1 MNKAIKILGL
11 CFLLIIIITGI
22 CIATPPK
29 TLDFR
34 GMVTKIENVD
44 DHTVFY
50 ISTTEVSYIVSANN
64 KTDVSYCCDD
74 DPDIDLSDIKVG
86 DTIEG
91 NYRLL
96 SKNNTAKFITVKY
109 HN

>member
-1 MNKAIKILGL
+1 MNKAIKILGV

-22 CIATPPK
+22 CISIPPK

-34 GMVTKIENVD
+34 GTVTKIENVD

-50 ISTTEVSYIVSANN
+50 VSSTEVSYTVMASN
-64 KTDVSYCCDD
+64 KTNVSYCCDD
-74 DPDIDLSDIKVG
+74 DPDINLSDIKVG

-96 SKNNTAKFITVKY
+96 SKNNRAKFITVKY